1 MEAAQQ
7 QTLLW
12 AVRRRLPDASEIC
25 RGTMQIIILIALFG
39 LMYVVLIL
47 PQQRK
52 MRRHQE
58 FVSRLQVGDEIMT
71 SSGIYGT
78 ITDIEGDIIH
88 LAVDTDVVVRVARG
102 SIAQMEAGEGSGD
115 PAGDEAIDDEIDDEI
130 EGEIVLDE
138 VSAGDGVGDGEEAD
152 PSGVSEL
159 SRSDKDT
166 SD

>member
-1 MEAAQQ
+1 
-7 QTLLW
+7 
-12 AVRRRLPDASEIC
+12 
-25 RGTMQIIILIALFG
+25 MQFIILIALFG
-39 LMYVVLIL
+39 LMYAVLIL

-58 FVSRLQVGDEIMT
+58 FVARLQIGDEVMT

-88 LAVDTDVVVRVARG
+88 LAIDTDVVVRVARG
-102 SIAQMEAGEGSGD
+102 SIAQFEAGEESGASAED
-115 PAGDEAIDDEIDDEI
+115 DGIDEDEAEIDDEID
-130 EGEIVLDE
+130 LDE
-138 VSAGDGVGDGEEAD
+138 ASAEDDVSGEEAD
-152 PSGVSEL
+152 SSGVSGL